1 MSPLHSLTIGQGSH
15 HVALVHGFTQTGNS
29 MLPLGSSLEDRFI
42 VHVID
47 APNHGESSNFS
58 LDCIAGA
65 NALCETVG
73 KAFYV
78 GYSMGARLCLHAA
91 LQRPQSVQGLVLISG
106 TAGID
111 DPSLRKQRQD
121 SDAQLANRI
130 EQIGTEA
137 FVEEWLSR
145 PMFASLTSTP
155 SDILD
160 RNRNLASG
168 LATSLRI
175 AGTGAQEPLWDALS
189 TLNMPVLLLAGEND
203 EAFCAHALRMQKLIG
218 DHATTAV
225 LPDCGH
231 SVHLEQ
237 PKESAR
243 IISGWLDQQT
253 NR

>member
-1 MSPLHSLTIGQGSH
+1 
-15 HVALVHGFTQTGNS
+15 
-29 MLPLGSSLEDRFI
+29 MLPLGSSLEDRFT

-47 APNHGESSNFS
+47 APNHGESSNVS
-58 LDCIAGA
+58 LDCISGA
-65 NALCETVG
+65 NALYETVG

-91 LQRPQSVQGLVLISG
+91 LQRPQDVQGLVLISG

-111 DPSLRKQRQD
+111 DPLLRKQRQD

-137 FVEEWLSR
+137 FVKEWLSR

-160 RNRNLASG
+160 RNRNLASC

-189 TLNMPVLLLAGEND
+189 TLNMPVLLFAGEND